1 MAKVR
6 FIDGPLKGSN
16 GEVSDEHY
24 RLVTGTLL
32 NAPVEYPG
40 QLPVYVHYVISGR
53 INDIHLAKLA
63 PEEKAA

>member
-6 FIDGPLKGSN
+6 FIDGPMKGMTA
-16 GEVSDEHY
+16 EVSDAHY
-24 RLVTGTLL
+24 RLVTGKSI
-32 NAPVEYPG
+32 NATVWTPDEGTSYK
-40 QLPVYVHYVISGR
+40 HYVISGR